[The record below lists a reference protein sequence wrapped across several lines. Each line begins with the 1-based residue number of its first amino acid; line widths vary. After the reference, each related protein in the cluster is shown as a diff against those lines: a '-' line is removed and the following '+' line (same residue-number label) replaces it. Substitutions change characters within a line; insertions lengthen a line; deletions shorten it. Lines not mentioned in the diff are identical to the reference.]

1 LATDEIFYRTKAA
14 DVWWM
19 LRDMVGDA
27 ALQQAL
33 AHYRAA
39 AAQEKEPSMFQRILE
54 QTSKKDLEWFFD
66 DWVYSDRGLPDLT
79 IANVVPRQ
87 MLGKNAYLV
96 AVEVANDGYA
106 TAEVPVIVRAGTVSI
121 TERLR
126 VPARTHATTRI
137 LFDGVPQE
145 VQVND
150 GSVPELRAT
159 MHSKQIQI
167 APARK

>member
-1 LATDEIFYRTKAA
+1 
-14 DVWWM
+14 M
-19 LRDMVGDA
+19 LRDMVDDT

-33 AHYRAA
+33 ARYSAT

-66 DWVYSDRGLPDLT
+66 DWVYKDRGLPDLT

-87 MLGKNAYLV
+87 ILGKSSYLI

-106 TAEVPVIVRAGTVSI
+106 TAEVPVMVRAGTVSI

-126 VPARTHATTRI
+126 VPARMHATTRI

-167 APARK
+167 APAKK